1 MLQAAVGGPG
11 TRLGC
16 SDTLNDVILLR
27 FRAEMS
33 NHQIF
38 RRHFPNIQTTIRSTI
53 DDVASKCFA
62 KLIVPKALRV
72 RLVGDDAQKA
82 KVLVDAVLDQIEVDE
97 SNFDKFVEILSEE
110 PAFKGLVDDLKREFN
125 QMRLEAV
132 DSGSERDHQNFGEKD
147 RRSKPNPDQA
157 WKDSGIQINFSTSSV
172 EFDSEMPSASPEM
185 PKLELNEEVHVQSR
199 FQIGTPSTEE
209 GECCKSK
216 LHTDHPF
223 PSPPFDYQ
231 SDRPTE
237 YVKTF
242 QHNEGG
248 VPTPESSEVVR
259 QETYSS
265 NSELVGHAS
274 LSLTANGTGEKSE
287 SYHELIGA
295 GLRKA
300 HEEMRQKDTKIKCLE
315 SEIEAKNRAESK
327 LKLLLE
333 EMRQENRRIECEKK
347 EEIED
352 LKNQVEKYKKQ
363 LSQKEKE
370 TQKMKEQ
377 YESSMEQLKTQSEQ
391 SMRNYQAEIRELI
404 ENAQKEKEKKE
415 VELANLRTKLA
426 EKEADFREKLLE
438 NEKEAGKLREKLAAT
453 EMSKAQ
459 VMIELEKAKRENA
472 EMRATVA
479 EERVQTVEA
488 AHRQECEQK
497 NARIQELCEEVSML
511 KTQISHDSTTG

>member
-1 MLQAAVGGPG
+1 
-11 TRLGC
+11 
-16 SDTLNDVILLR
+16 
-27 FRAEMS
+27 MS
-33 NHQIF
+33 KHQIF
-38 RRHFPNIQTTIRSTI
+38 RRHFPEIQTTIRSTI

-62 KLIVPKALRV
+62 RLIVPKALRV

-82 KVLVDAVLDQIEVDE
+82 KMLVDAVLDQIEVDE

-110 PAFKGLVDDLKREFN
+110 LAFKGLVDDLKAEVN
-125 QMRLEAV
+125 QMRLEPSTTVV
-132 DSGSERDHQNFGEKD
+132 DRGSERDHQNFGEKD
-147 RRSKPNPDQA
+147 RRSKPNPGQT
-157 WKDSGIQINFSTSSV
+157 WKDSGIQINLSTSSV

-185 PKLELNEEVHVQSR
+185 PKLELNEEVHVQSS

-223 PSPPFDYQ
+223 PSPFDYQ
-231 SDRPTE
+231 SDKPE

-248 VPTPESSEVVR
+248 VATPESSELVI
-259 QETYSS
+259 QETYFS
-265 NSELVGHAS
+265 NSELVGHVGAYSS
-274 LSLTANGTGEKSE
+274 LSLTANGTGEKGE
-287 SYHELIGA
+287 SYDKLIGA

-300 HEEMRQKDTKIKCLE
+300 HEEMRQKDNKIKCLE
-315 SEIEAKNRAESK
+315 SEIEAKNHAESE
-327 LKLLLE
+327 LKLQLE
-333 EMRQENRRIECEKK
+333 EMRQENKRIEREKK

-352 LKNQVEKYKKQ
+352 LKNQVEKYKEQ

-370 TQKMKEQ
+370 TQEMKEQ
-377 YESSMEQLKTQSEQ
+377 YESRMQQLKTQSEQ
-391 SMRNYQAEIRELI
+391 SKRKYQAEIRELI
-404 ENAQKEKEKKE
+404 ENAQKEKVKKE

-426 EKEADFREKLLE
+426 EKEVEFREKLLE